1 MIITAAQAT
10 SKFPELASKMLQATK
25 IRIENLK
32 KNLCYLDLVALD
44 NSSLLQHF
52 SDLSLLSS
60 QYSKFDK
67 PADIFTE

>member
-1 MIITAAQAT
+1 MIITAAQANVT
-10 SKFPELASKMLQATK
+10 GLK

-60 QYSKFDK
+60 QYSKSDK